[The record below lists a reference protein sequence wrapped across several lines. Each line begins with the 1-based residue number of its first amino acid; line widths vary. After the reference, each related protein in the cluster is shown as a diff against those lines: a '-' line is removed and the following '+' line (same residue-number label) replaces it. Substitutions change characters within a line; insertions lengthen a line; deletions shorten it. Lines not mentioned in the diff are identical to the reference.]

1 MVLPAS
7 RINRLPNQ
15 FFAAL
20 TASAHKMSVEG
31 HDIINLG
38 QGNPDLA
45 TPSHI
50 VEALRE
56 AAHDP
61 SNHRYP
67 PFRGLA
73 ELREAIC
80 GFYLREY
87 GGTLDPDREV
97 AVLFG
102 GKTGLVE
109 ISQCLLNPGDVALVP
124 DPGYPDY
131 WSGVALANASMHF
144 MPLKESNGFL
154 PRYEDIPEEICGRAK
169 LMFLNYPN
177 NPTCAVADSDFF
189 ERTVSFAR
197 QHGIVVAH
205 DFAYGAIGF
214 DRKPT
219 SFLQSSGAKEVGV
232 EFYTLSKTYNMA
244 GWRVAFALGN
254 PDVIGLINLLQ
265 DHLYVSLFGAVQKAA
280 IAALSGDQS
289 CVNELLNIYRRRRD
303 GFLSVLT
310 AGHYPTIPVPGS
322 FFVWLP
328 VPAGFS
334 SSSFAEL
341 LLQRHHVVVAPGI
354 GFGQA
359 GDGYV
364 RVAMLESEERLNLA
378 ARRIVLAA
386 SGR

>member
-1 MVLPAS
+1 MVSPAS

-20 TASAHKMSVEG
+20 TASALKMSVEG

-45 TPSHI
+45 TPPHI
-50 VEALRE
+50 VETLRE
-56 AAHDP
+56 AALDP

-67 PFRGLA
+67 PFRGLS

-80 GFYLREY
+80 GFYLQEY
-87 GGTLDPDREV
+87 GVTLDPDREV

-144 MPLKESNGFL
+144 MPLKVSNGFL

-177 NPTCAVADSDFF
+177 NPTCAVADTDFF

-265 DHLYVSLFGAVQKAA
+265 DHVYVSLFGAVQKAA
-280 IAALSGDQS
+280 IAALTGDQS

-303 GFLSVLT
+303 GFLSVLA

-328 VPAGFS
+328 VPAGFT

-386 SGR
+386 SRR

>member
-20 TASAHKMSVEG
+20 TASALKMSVEG

-45 TPSHI
+45 TPSHV

-56 AAHDP
+56 AALDP

-87 GGTLDPDREV
+87 GVTLDPDREV

-144 MPLKESNGFL
+144 MPLTASNGFL
-154 PRYEDIPEEICGRAK
+154 PHYEDIPEEICGRAK

-197 QHGIVVAH
+197 QHDIVVAH

-280 IAALSGDQS
+280 IAALTGDQS

-303 GFLSVLT
+303 GFLSVLA

-328 VPAGFS
+328 VPAGFT

-386 SGR
+386 SRR